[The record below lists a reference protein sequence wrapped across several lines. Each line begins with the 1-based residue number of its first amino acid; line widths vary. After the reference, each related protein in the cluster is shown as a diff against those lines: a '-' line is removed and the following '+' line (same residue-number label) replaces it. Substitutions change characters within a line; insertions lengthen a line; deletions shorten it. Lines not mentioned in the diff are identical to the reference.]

1 LLARLDTAI
10 SNREEAVAYRY
21 SELESRYMA
30 YNSLS
35 WMVGGY
41 VFNVLD
47 AINGTGF
54 FNNSVY
60 KSPLIA
66 GWLSAIP
73 GLGLGQMYNG
83 SLSKAGMVM
92 MAQIS
97 LGVVAYDYHR
107 LMKVAEKN
115 YSNLN
120 VSVDKTV
127 LKDKYLNE
135 WESKRSSAFQKR
147 NTYLWYS
154 IFFYLYGIL
163 DAVVDAHLHDYPEK
177 MKISPDLV
185 PANGGAQLN
194 LNVKF

>member
-1 LLARLDTAI
+1 MI
-10 SNREEAVAYRY
+10 
-21 SELESRYMA
+21 
-30 YNSLS
+30 
-35 WMVGGY
+35 GGY

-47 AINGTGF
+47 AINNTDI
-54 FNNSVY
+54 FNNSEY

-120 VSVDKTV
+120 ETVDKTV

-135 WESKRSSAFQKR
+135 WASKRSSAFQKR

-185 PANGGAQLN
+185 PENGGAQLN